1 LPRAYRLP
9 RALVHYA
16 GLLAQ
21 RPRNVSNLTKLLN
34 DFFRLPIGVV
44 QFQGEWLP
52 LGGDQQMQ
60 LGVCGAL
67 GSDAIVG
74 PRVWNR
80 QGKIRLRIGPLV
92 YSQFEAL
99 LPSRN
104 DSQHNVPHL
113 GEIAAVTR
121 YYLG

>member
-1 LPRAYRLP
+1 
-9 RALVHYA
+9 
-16 GLLAQ
+16 
-21 RPRNVSNLTKLLN
+21 
-34 DFFRLPIGVV
+34 IEVV

-121 YYLG
+121 YYLGPEMDFDLQLVLRGEDVPACRLDGAQGARLGWN